1 VIKEMTQKKPLI
13 ANNTNQSY
21 KAQFIVS
28 KSQLSVD
35 FPFNRNFEQYQSG
48 VPLKSEFRFA
58 HEPVQSNSNSNF
70 VGRQNELDSM
80 AERILFSNGGSFLVT
95 GYRGVG
101 KTSFVNQVINRVN
114 MIMPWATTFLGDVHL
129 LDIHLNV
136 ARPMQ
141 PAELMHHIIRR
152 LYDKLIETGIYAF
165 LSSSLQEELTLAYHR
180 TSINM
185 KRTVGNITEWK
196 LSTNEIGFETG
207 KDQKFGLKIPIGYS
221 RSRSQNQ
228 EASFLG
234 YDDKAAEHD
243 IIQLTRRL
251 AMGYVKPQTLRQ
263 RLFNWLFQHHPTL
276 IRLKVIFVFDELDK
290 LEEYI
295 DQENDVKKRFIDEI
309 LNSLKNLFTTSGI
322 SFIFIAGKDL
332 QESWLEDL
340 GKGDSVY
347 ESVFSYH
354 KYLPCLW
361 SDIDQI
367 CDNFVDWQVFPTSHN
382 TSNNCHVCQAV
393 LLSKQMFCSYCKNYI
408 LDPNEARLTFD
419 EFKKYLGYKG
429 RGIPRRIIRG
439 FNEYVQ
445 WNDKRPILVF
455 SRQDI
460 RQIRFYANLQNVLQ
474 TGGWSLFN
482 NLHEENG
489 AQQDKQLLGMYYL
502 VDWMLRQGTRNFTLK
517 DTVEASRK
525 LSYKIAF
532 ADEIAPQI
540 ISKII
545 DFLLESEYLQ
555 IVLPNLSQVQI
566 GDAEHTTNFY
576 KLSKKCLG
584 EMSSLIINIQEE
596 PYAEQLNLETSHFG
610 KYKLAEK
617 IASGGMATVYKA
629 WDDERGFFVAIK
641 MLTLL
646 STSDAIKRFKREGE
660 VMKRLN
666 HPHIV
671 RYYETGQEQNKFY
684 ITMDFVDGAD
694 LNRVLASQEQNRLDV
709 DIAIAILHPIVE
721 ALDYVNKKGFI
732 RNDIKPSN
740 ILLSRFGK
748 VYLSDF
754 GTAKYS
760 EDTIME
766 AITEVPVPIG
776 TPHYMSPELCQNQS
790 PDVRSD
796 IYSFG
801 VVLYEVLTGER
812 PFNGDFAT
820 IVWAHIHQT
829 PTPPSEKVAIPSE
842 LQALIM
848 RCLAKKPEYRFQSF
862 SEISSVLLPFFR
874 DVPLVTFIER
884 TLAKIVTSERSRQ
897 MDTRPNTFKV
907 NRTIIA
913 ERISEKSPDE
923 RNNNAFNPGPPTILP
938 VFQSIEPVSQIS
950 FNQHEAMPS
959 PVYSPPAAAE
969 PASPSPDFRAY
980 LLIHKSNETSIC
992 VPLNKPE
999 IYIGRSPGND
1009 IVFDTVDLSRTH
1021 ARIVADTKY
1030 KNSYVIEDL
1039 NSSNR
1044 TYVNNIVIHTPYLLQ
1059 DNDKIQI
1066 AEYIL
1071 IFRC

>member
-1 VIKEMTQKKPLI
+1 MTQKKI
-13 ANNTNQSY
+13 RTNETNQSP
-21 KAQFIVS
+21 KAQFVVS
-28 KSQLSVD
+28 RSHLSVD
-35 FPFNRNFEQYQSG
+35 FPFDRNFEQFQSG

-58 HEPVQSNSNSNF
+58 HEPVQSNSSSNF

-101 KTSFVNQVINRVN
+101 KTSFVNQVINRMN
-114 MIMPWATTFLGDVHL
+114 MIIPWATTFLGDVNL

-165 LSSSLQEELTLAYHR
+165 LSPSLQEELTLAHHR

-196 LSTNEIGFETG
+196 LSTNEIGFEAG

-221 RSRSQNQ
+221 RSQSQNQ

-263 RLFNWLFQHHPTL
+263 RLINWLFRHRPTL
-276 IRLKVIFVFDELDK
+276 TKLKVIFVFDELDK

-295 DQENDVKKRFIDEI
+295 EENGVRKRFIDEI

-347 ESVFSYH
+347 ESVFSYD

-361 SDIDQI
+361 SDIDKI
-367 CDNFVDWQVFPTSHN
+367 CNGFVDWEVFPVSQKTSD
-382 TSNNCHVCQAV
+382 NCHVCQAA
-393 LLSKQMFCSYCKNYI
+393 LSPKQMFCNYCKIYA
-408 LDPNEARLTFD
+408 LDPKEAQLTFN

-445 WNDKRPILVF
+445 WNNERPILVF

-474 TGGWSLFN
+474 EGGWNLFN
-482 NLHEENG
+482 NLHDENG

-502 VDWMLRQGTRNFTLK
+502 VDWMLRQGTRSFTLK
-517 DTVEASRK
+517 DIVDASRK

-532 ADEIAPQI
+532 ADEIAPQM

-545 DFLLESEYLQ
+545 DFLVDNEYLQ
-555 IVLPNLSQVQI
+555 MVLPNTSQVQI
-566 GDAEHTTNFY
+566 GDFGHATNLY

-584 EMSSLIINIQEE
+584 EMSSLMKNIQDE
-596 PYAEQLNLETSHFG
+596 PYVEQFDFETPHFG
-610 KYKLAEK
+610 RYKLAEK
-617 IASGGMATVYKA
+617 IGSGGMATVYKA
-629 WDDERGFFVAIK
+629 WDNKRGIFVAIK
-641 MLTLL
+641 ILTL
-646 STSDAIKRFKREGE
+646 SYTSDAIERFKREGE
-660 VMKRLN
+660 VMKQLN
-666 HPHIV
+666 NPHIV
-671 RYYETGQEQNKFY
+671 RCYEAGEEQGKFY
-684 ITMDFVDGAD
+684 ISMDFVDGAD
-694 LNRVLASQEQNRLDV
+694 LDKILLSQEQKRLEI

-721 ALDYVNKKGFI
+721 ALDYINKKGFI

-748 VYLSDF
+748 AYLSDF
-754 GTAKYS
+754 GITKFS
-760 EDTIME
+760 DDHLTE
-766 AITEVPVPIG
+766 AITEIPVPIG
-776 TPHYMSPELCQNQS
+776 TPHYMSPELCQNGS

-812 PFNGDFAT
+812 PFNGDFEA
-820 IVWAHIHQT
+820 IVWGHIHQT
-829 PTPPSEKVAIPSE
+829 PTPPSEKVAIPSKLE
-842 LQALIM
+842 VLIM
-848 RCLAKKPEYRFQSF
+848 RCLAKNPEYRFQSF
-862 SEISSVLLPFFR
+862 AEISSSLLPFLR
-874 DVPLVTFIER
+874 DVSLAKFIE
-884 TLAKIVTSERSRQ
+884 TALANIVTSELNRQ
-897 MDTRPNTFKV
+897 CDTVPRTFKV
-907 NRTIIA
+907 NRTMIA
-913 ERISEKSPDE
+913 NQPGTIS
-923 RNNNAFNPGPPTILP
+923 
-938 VFQSIEPVSQIS
+938 
-950 FNQHEAMPS
+950 PS
-959 PVYSPPAAAE
+959 PVSPIVTEKSSLP
-969 PASPSPDFRAY
+969 PKDFGAC
-980 LLIHKSNETSIC
+980 LLIYKADVVYESDTTIIII
-992 VPLNKPE
+992 PLNKPE
-999 IYIGRSPGND
+999 IYIGRSPDND
-1009 IVFDTVDLSRTH
+1009 IVLDTVGLSRIH
-1021 ARIVADTKY
+1021 ARIVADTNSQ
-1030 KNSYVIEDL
+1030 KNYTIQDL

-1044 TYVNNIVIHTPYLLQ
+1044 TYVNNIAISTSYLLQ
-1059 DNDKIQI
+1059 DKDKIQI
-1066 AEYIL
+1066 AEHVL
-1071 IFRC
+1071 IFRSQYDPTGNKGGE